1 MAQIKTFVNSLENKE
16 NTKIG
21 NLGSRISGGQ
31 KQRIAIARALYLEPE
46 VIILDEG
53 TSSLDV
59 ENENKIISDLNK
71 IKKEKTIVIVSHRKN
86 TLINCD
92 QIFSLKDKK
101 VELINFDTNE

>member
-21 NLGSRISGGQ
+21 NIASKISGGQ

-46 VIILDEG
+46 VIVLDEG
-53 TSSLDV
+53 TSSLDIK
-59 ENENKIISDLNK
+59 NEDKIISDLNK
-71 IKKEKTIVIVSHRKN
+71 IKKEKTIIIVSHRKN

-92 QIFSLKDKK
+92 QIFSLKNKK
-101 VELINFDTNE
+101 IEPTNLDTNE